1 MTVNSHECARRGARG
16 ARGAPGAPR
25 FVAQDVDIILAFT
38 KAQLLPTLFLPSQL
52 VRDYFAISSEN
63 PSYFFRRAAPLNLPL
78 SFFRAGFVCFRAVAY
93 VTFIALP
100 PTSSSPSF
108 CNARSKSPS
117 LANSMCA

>member
-1 MTVNSHECARRGARG
+1 MLPLTTSFA
-16 ARGAPGAPR
+16 APGAPGER
-25 FVAQDVDIILAFT
+25 PGRRASLDPAQDVIIILAFT
-38 KAQLLPTLFLPSQL
+38 KAQLLATLFLPSQL

-63 PSYFFRRAAPLNLPL
+63 PSYFFRRAAPLNVPL
-78 SFFRAGFVCFRAVAY
+78 SFFRAGFVGFRAVAY